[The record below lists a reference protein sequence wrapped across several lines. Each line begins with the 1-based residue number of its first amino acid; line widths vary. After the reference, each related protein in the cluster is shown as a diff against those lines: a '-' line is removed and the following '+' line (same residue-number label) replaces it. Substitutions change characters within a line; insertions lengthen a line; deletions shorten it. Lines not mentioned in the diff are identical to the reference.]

1 MKRISWQIFLGFS
14 LLVLSIAFYVLHY
27 LLFRDAH
34 HIFIYLIGDIA
45 FVFVEVLLVTMIIH
59 QLLSER
65 EKRSRLEKINIVIGT
80 FFSEIGTGLLVY
92 FSNVDPKLNKIRKDL
107 IVTNNWSE
115 QEFINV
121 NKNLRKYDYVVEID
135 KVHLEELRL
144 YLMKKRD
151 FLLRLLENP
160 TLLEHEAFTDLLRAV
175 FHLTEELQSRQS
187 GIELPPND
195 YMHLAGDIKR
205 VYSLLVQQWL
215 DYMKYL
221 KVNYPYLFSLAMR
234 TNPFDQEASPV
245 VQ

>member
-65 EKRSRLEKINIVIGT
+65 EKRTRLEKINIVIGT

-195 YMHLAGDIKR
+195 YMHLSGDIKR

>member
-65 EKRSRLEKINIVIGT
+65 EKRTRLEKINIVIGT

-205 VYSLLVQQWL
+205 VYSLMVQQWL